1 MSVIFAILLFSV
13 LIFVHEL
20 GHFTAAKLSGVQ
32 VNEFSMFMGPAI
44 WKKQVGETLYAI
56 RCIPIGGYCAM
67 EGEDGGSDNPRSF
80 DKAAWWKRLI
90 ILAAGAAM
98 NFLIGVVLMV
108 IVVLM
113 GSVCL
118 PGKQTAVPVIASF
131 EDYATVNGENG
142 LQAGDRIVEVDGEK
156 LYSYSDFSMILSLNP
171 GDVHDITVRRNGE
184 KVVLKDFLL
193 EKHEVTLENGSTGL
207 RYGINF
213 TLSTPNFWEKLG
225 MAWNQSLDTVRMVRL
240 SLQML
245 LGGKVGIKDMSGPV
259 GIVSEMS
266 KVAAASDSKVTALL
280 NMLYFGGFIAINLAV
295 MNLLPIPALDGG
307 RIVCLL
313 ITVVVEA
320 ITRKKINPK
329 YEGYLH
335 GAGMILLLALMA
347 IIMFKD
353 VIFLFKR

>member
-1 MSVIFAILLFSV
+1 MSVIFAIFLFSV

-113 GSVCL
+113 VSVCL

-207 RYGINF
+207 RYGMNF
-213 TLSTPNFWEKLG
+213 TLSTPNFLEKLG
-225 MAWNQSLDTVRMVRL
+225 MAWNQSLDTVRLVRL

-320 ITRKKINPK
+320 ITKKKINPK

>member
-113 GSVCL
+113 VSVCL

-193 EKHEVTLENGSTGL
+193 EKHEVKLENGSTVL

-245 LGGKVGIKDMSGPV
+245 LGSKVGIKDMSGPV

-313 ITVVVEA
+313 ITVAVEA
-320 ITRKKINPK
+320 VTKKKINPK

>member
-1 MSVIFAILLFSV
+1 MSVIFAIFLFSV

-98 NFLIGVVLMV
+98 NFLIGVLLMV
-108 IVVLM
+108 IV
-113 GSVCL
+113 CL
-118 PGKQTAVPVIASF
+118 PIKQTVVPVIASF

-142 LQAGDRIVEVDGEK
+142 LQAGDRIVEVDGKK
-156 LYSYSDFSMILSLNP
+156 LYTYSDFSLILSLNP
-171 GDVHDITVRRNGE
+171 GVVHDITVRRNGE

-193 EKHEVTLENGSTGL
+193 EKHEVTLENGTTGL
-207 RYGINF
+207 RYGMNF
-213 TLSTPNFWEKLG
+213 TLSTPNFLEKLG

-245 LGGKVGIKDMSGPV
+245 FGGKVGIQDMSGPV
-259 GIVSEMS
+259 GIVSKMS
-266 KVAAASDSKVTALL
+266 KVAEASDSKVTALL

-313 ITVVVEA
+313 ITVAVEA
-320 ITRKKINPK
+320 ITKKKINPK

>member
-113 GSVCL
+113 VSVCL

-156 LYSYSDFSMILSLNP
+156 LYSYSDFSKILSLNP

-225 MAWNQSLDTVRMVRL
+225 MAWNQSLDAVRMVRL

-313 ITVVVEA
+313 ITVAVEA
-320 ITRKKINPK
+320 ITKKKINPK